1 MPRRGYIQRL
11 LPPRAAGSL
20 RGGQDCGRG
29 LLDATEAVLAEHLL
43 DQTPTGAVL
52 RFRPTL
58 LLVIQQTLDLLLHT
72 HNSVLELVETPLVL
86 VLELVETPLVL
97 VLELVETPL
106 VLVERSVLAVDLF
119 DDPVEPC
126 IVLVERR
133 VYMDDPFSGLV
144 HGELCLTD
152 LRYELFDARLNVYD
166 TNVGDLT
173 IGEDAH
179 GDNTEAILKGL
190 Q

>member
-1 MPRRGYIQRL
+1 MPRRGYIQGL

-20 RGGQDCGRG
+20 RGGQDRGRG

-43 DQTPTGAVL
+43 HQTPTGAVL

-97 VLELVETPL
+97 V
-106 VLVERSVLAVDLF
+106 ERSVLAVDLF

-133 VYMDDPFSGLV
+133 VYIDDLFSGLV
-144 HGELCLTD
+144 HGELSLID
-152 LRYELFDARLNVYD
+152 LRL
-166 TNVGDLT
+166 
-173 IGEDAH
+173 
-179 GDNTEAILKGL
+179 
-190 Q
+190 

>member
-1 MPRRGYIQRL
+1 MPRRGYIQGL

-20 RGGQDCGRG
+20 RGGQDRGRG

-43 DQTPTGAVL
+43 HQTPTGAVL

-86 VLELVETPLVL
+86 V
-97 VLELVETPL
+97 
-106 VLVERSVLAVDLF
+106 ERSVLAVDLF

-133 VYMDDPFSGLV
+133 VYIDDLFSGLV
-144 HGELCLTD
+144 HGELSLID
-152 LRYELFDARLNVYD
+152 LRL
-166 TNVGDLT
+166 
-173 IGEDAH
+173 
-179 GDNTEAILKGL
+179 
-190 Q
+190 

>member
-1 MPRRGYIQRL
+1 MPRRGSIQGL

-20 RGGQDCGRG
+20 RGGQDRDRG
-29 LLDATEAVLAEHLL
+29 LLDAIEAVLAEHLL

-52 RFRPTL
+52 RFGPTL
-58 LLVIQQTLDLLLHT
+58 LLLIQQAFDLLLHT

-86 VLELVETPLVL
+86 VKPPL
-97 VLELVETPL
+97 
-106 VLVERSVLAVDLF
+106 
-119 DDPVEPC
+119 
-126 IVLVERR
+126 VLVERR
-133 VYMDDPFSGLV
+133 VYIDDLFSGRV
-144 HGELCLTD
+144 HGELSLTD

-179 GDNTEAILKGL
+179 GDNTDAILKGL

>member
-1 MPRRGYIQRL
+1 MPRRGSMQGL
-11 LPPRAAGSL
+11 VPPRAAGSL
-20 RGGQDCGRG
+20 RGGQDRGRG

-72 HNSVLELVETPLVL
+72 QNSVLELVETPLVL
-86 VLELVETPLVL
+86 VEP
-97 VLELVETPL
+97 PL

-133 VYMDDPFSGLV
+133 VYINDLFSGLV
-144 HGELCLTD
+144 HGELSLTD
-152 LRYELFDARLNVYD
+152 LRYELFDARLNVYH
-166 TNVGDLT
+166 TNVGNLA
-173 IGEDAH
+173 IVEDAH
-179 GDNTEAILKGL
+179 GDKTEAILKGL